1 MKKLRS
7 ITYFVEKGIKMVYYN
22 LIRPVLKRIYYF
34 TCISALR
41 ALSFLLFWVR
51 PKKLDAGHVRK
62 LLVVK
67 LERIGDLV
75 LSVPAIHAL
84 KRKFPE
90 SHITLVVNPYTKAIV
105 SNDPSID
112 EIIVFDSNGPH
123 SGFRGKMSLLGLLR
137 SRRFDVAID
146 LSTRDF
152 FFLPVWLT
160 CLSGAHLTL
169 GLDNFA
175 RGFLFNI
182 KVKPKMMPR
191 PLSEEVLHILSPLN
205 VTTSELRPELFLSEE
220 DRHYIKGYLESEG
233 ITETDTLVCVHNSGF
248 FKTQHWVKEGYSEV
262 ARHLIKRYHAKVF
275 FVGSENEKTMV
286 NEIINMIHER
296 PFNLAGEISLGQLM
310 ALISRCHLFIGS
322 SSGPLHIAV
331 GLNIPTVSILGPTVP
346 ERWNPQESNH
356 IILRKDLPCSPCE
369 SGHCWKT
376 DYACMRHITVQ
387 EVISA
392 TDRQLESRENN
403 FSSASMKS
411 YATRN

>member
-1 MKKLRS
+1 MKKLRN
-7 ITYFVEKGIKMVYYN
+7 ITCFVEKSIKMVYYN
-22 LIRPVLKRIYYF
+22 LIRPVLKKIYYL

-51 PKKLDAGHVRK
+51 PKKLHAGHVRK

-84 KRKFPE
+84 KRKFPK

-112 EIIVFDSNGPH
+112 EIIVYDSNGPH

-160 CLSGAHLTL
+160 YLSGAHLTL

-175 RGFLFNI
+175 RGFLFGI
-182 KVKPKMMPR
+182 KVKPEKKPR
-191 PLSEEVLHILSPLN
+191 PLAEEVLHILAPLN
-205 VTTSELRPELFLSEE
+205 VTTSELQPKLFLSEE
-220 DRHYIKGYLESEG
+220 DRHYIKGYLESES
-233 ITETDTLVCVHNSGF
+233 ITETDTLVCVHTGGF
-248 FKTQHWVKEGYSEV
+248 FKTQHWVEEGYSEV
-262 ARHLIKRYHAKVF
+262 ARYLIKRYNAKVF

-331 GLNIPTVSILGPTVP
+331 GLNVPTVSILGPTIP
-346 ERWNPQESNH
+346 ERWNPQEENH

-376 DYACMRHITVQ
+376 DYACMRHVTAQ

-392 TDRQLESRENN
+392 ADRQLESREIN